1 MINCVPSLTIDKSAL
16 MTQGPRDVFHSLS
29 CLLAALSGGQSK
41 TLALLQGKMAA
52 AKLPFQQIPRFIKLE
67 EDHARSPASVE
78 PTYTN
83 SPTELPYE
91 FEGRKLRTTPTSAP
105 VQPIYEYSENS
116 TASAWMDGTA
126 SPPFIRPG
134 ISSPTDYVTLGV
146 AQFRDPE
153 MPWSLG
159 VTQV

>member
-1 MINCVPSLTIDKSAL
+1 
-16 MTQGPRDVFHSLS
+16 MTQGPRDLFHSLS
-29 CLLAALSGGQSK
+29 CLLATLSGGQSK

-52 AKLPFQQIPRFIKLE
+52 AKLPFQQIPRFIELE
-67 EDHARSPASVE
+67 DRVGIPVSTE

-105 VQPIYEYSENS
+105 VQPIYKYSENF
-116 TASAWMDGTA
+116 TTSAWVDETA
-126 SPPFIRPG
+126 APQFIRPG
-134 ISSPTDYVTLGV
+134 YATLDV

-153 MPWSLG
+153 ISWSLG
-159 VTQV
+159 IT

>member
-1 MINCVPSLTIDKSAL
+1 VINCVPSLTIDKSAL

-91 FEGRKLRTTPTSAP
+91 FEGRKLRITPTSAP

-126 SPPFIRPG
+126 SPQFIRPG
-134 ISSPTDYVTLGV
+134 ISSPTDYVTSGV